1 MNEPDADF
9 IIIGSGPAG
18 VSAALPLI
26 AAGRRVLMLD
36 AGNDA
41 GLQEEN
47 RSARVLGSDLESL
60 RADDGSSPKLQTPAA
75 REILE
80 PFRHQSG
87 IAGNGFIPIGS
98 LARGGLS
105 NIWGAQ
111 ISYLDAEDIAD
122 WPIDIASLQ
131 KSYEYVAKRIG
142 ISRNAD
148 FTTGA
153 NGEPVL
159 PLGATAAHVLHR
171 HQAAK
176 PADKSF
182 RLFPAVNAILSEAK
196 PGRAACDLRGDCL
209 YGCPSGAIYNSRQ
222 DLLPL
227 RKSPHFRL
235 LDNMRAVSL
244 TRNAGWTVGT
254 ADGSSFSAPR
264 IILAAGVLGT
274 AALLADLLPIDE
286 QGLRLLNSPTLAVPL
301 LSPARLLRSP
311 TATHSL
317 AQLGL
322 SLRYGDRASDYVT
335 GAIYEVGSLPAQSFI
350 NRMPLG
356 RKAGRAAFQMI
367 ASSLLV
373 ATIYYPGNQ
382 SRSYIG
388 RDATTKK
395 GLTIRGGFAE
405 GFDIRAE
412 ALKKALRREWKR
424 LGLIQLPGASLA
436 EPGIDAHFAGT
447 LPMGA
452 SGPFG
457 TSSDGELNRHPG
469 LHIVDGSILPDLSS
483 KYVTMTIMANADRI
497 AHRLA
502 ETEANRH
509 FSV

>member
-1 MNEPDADF
+1 MTGPDADF

-80 PFRHQSG
+80 PFRHQSR

-122 WPIDIASLQ
+122 WPIEIASLQ

-153 NGEPVL
+153 KGELVL

-182 RLFPAVNAILSEAK
+182 RLFPAVNAILSEARS
-196 PGRAACDLRGDCL
+196 GRAACDLRGDCL

-274 AALLADLLPIDE
+274 AALLADLLPINE
-286 QGLRLLNSPTLAVPL
+286 QGLRLLNSPTLAIPL

-322 SLRYGDRASDYVT
+322 SLRYGDDASDYVT

-356 RKAGRAAFQMI
+356 RKAGRAAFEMI

-395 GLTIRGGFAE
+395 ALTIRGGFAE

-502 ETEANRH
+502 EIEAN
-509 FSV
+509 SAP

>member
-1 MNEPDADF
+1 MNGPDADF

-18 VSAALPLI
+18 VSAAFPLV

-41 GLQEEN
+41 GSQEES
-47 RSARVLGSDLESL
+47 RSARVLGADLEAL
-60 RADDGSSPKLQTPAA
+60 QVDDGSSPKLQTPVS
-75 REILE
+75 RGILE
-80 PFRHQSG
+80 RFRGNSG
-87 IAGNGFIPIGS
+87 ITGSGFTPIGS

-111 ISYLDAEDIAD
+111 VSFLDAEDIAD

-131 KSYEYVAKRIG
+131 RSYQRISERIG
-142 ISRNAD
+142 ISRNSNSTRSAH
-148 FTTGA
+148 
-153 NGEPVL
+153 GEPVL

-171 HQAAK
+171 NTVTK
-176 PADKSF
+176 PANGSF
-182 RLFPAVNAILSEAK
+182 RLFPAINAILSEAR
-196 PGRAACDLRGDCL
+196 PGRAACDLSGDCL
-209 YGCPSGAIYNSRQ
+209 YGCPTGAIYNSRQ
-222 DLLPL
+222 DVLQL

-244 TRNAGWTVGT
+244 TRDAAWTVGT

-274 AALLADLLPIDE
+274 AALLANHLPIEE
-286 QGLRLLNSPTLAVPL
+286 QGLRLLNSPTLAIPL
-301 LSPARLLRSP
+301 LSPARLLRSSTP
-311 TATHSL
+311 THSL

-322 SLRYGDRASDYVT
+322 SLRYGDRPSDYVT

-356 RKAGRAAFQMI
+356 RRAGRAAFETI
-367 ASSLLV
+367 GGSLLV
-373 ATIYYPGNQ
+373 ATIYYPGDQ
-382 SRSYIG
+382 SRSYIH
-388 RDATTKK
+388 RDATTGKS
-395 GLTIRGGFAE
+395 LTIRGGFAE
-405 GFDIRAE
+405 GFDIRAD

-452 SGPFG
+452 PGPFG
-457 TSSDGELNRHPG
+457 TSADGELNLHSG
-469 LHIVDGSILPDLSS
+469 LHIVDGSIIPDLSS
-483 KYVTMTIMANADRI
+483 KYITMTIMANADRI

-502 ETEANRH
+502 ETEAKPA
-509 FSV
+509 S

>member
-1 MNEPDADF
+1 MNAPDADF

-18 VSAALPLI
+18 VSAAFPLI

-36 AGNDA
+36 AGND
-41 GLQEEN
+41 GGPQEEN
-47 RSARVLGSDLESL
+47 RSVRVLGSDLESL

-75 REILE
+75 RGILE
-80 PFRHQSG
+80 PFRRQSG
-87 IAGNGFIPIGS
+87 ISGDGFMPIGS

-111 ISYLDAEDIAD
+111 VSYLDAEDIAD

-131 KSYEYVAKRIG
+131 RSYEHVAKRIG
-142 ISRNAD
+142 ISRNAVVAAHA
-148 FTTGA
+148 T
-153 NGEPVL
+153 GEPVL
-159 PLGATAAHVLHR
+159 ALGATAAHVLHR
-171 HQAAK
+171 HHTAT
-176 PADKSF
+176 PADGSF
-182 RLFPAVNAILSEAK
+182 RLYPAINAILSQAR

-222 DLLPL
+222 DLALL
-227 RKSPHFRL
+227 RQSPHFRL

-244 TRNAGWTVGT
+244 IRNAGWTVET

-274 AALLADLLPIDE
+274 AGLLADLLPMNE
-286 QGLRLLNSPTLAVPL
+286 QGLRLLNSPTLAIPL
-301 LSPARLLRSP
+301 LSPARLLRP
-311 TATHSL
+311 ATPTHSL

-322 SLRYGDRASDYVT
+322 SLHYGGGASDYVT

-356 RKAGRAAFQMI
+356 RKAGRAAFETI

-373 ATIYYPGNQ
+373 ATIYYPGDQ
-382 SRSYIG
+382 SRSYIH
-388 RDATTKK
+388 RNAAT
-395 GLTIRGGFAE
+395 GQRLTVRGGFAE
-405 GFDIRAE
+405 GFGLRAE

-452 SGPFG
+452 TGAFG
-457 TSSDGELNRHPG
+457 TSPDGELNHHPG
-469 LHIVDGSILPDLSS
+469 LHIVDGSVIPDLSS
-483 KYVTMTIMANADRI
+483 KYITMTIMANADRI

-502 ETEANRH
+502 ETEAKPAL
-509 FSV
+509 

>member
-1 MNEPDADF
+1 MNAPDADF

-18 VSAALPLI
+18 VSAAFPLI

-36 AGNDA
+36 AGDDA
-41 GLQEEN
+41 GSQEEN
-47 RSARVLGSDLESL
+47 RSVRVLGSDLESL
-60 RADDGSSPKLQTPAA
+60 RADDGSSPKLQTPVS
-75 REILE
+75 RGILE
-80 PFRHQSG
+80 RFTRDAGISG
-87 IAGNGFIPIGS
+87 DGFKPIGS

-111 ISYLDAEDIAD
+111 VSYLDAGDIAD
-122 WPIDIASLQ
+122 WPIDLASLQ
-131 KSYEYVAKRIG
+131 GSYERVSQRIG
-142 ISRNAD
+142 ISTNAD

-153 NGEPVL
+153 NSEATL
-159 PLGATAAHVLHR
+159 PLGATAADVLRR
-171 HQAAK
+171 HKAAK
-176 PADKSF
+176 PADGSF
-182 RLFPAVNAILSEAK
+182 RLFAAANAILSEAR

-222 DLLPL
+222 DLLAL

-235 LDNMRAVSL
+235 LDMQAVSL
-244 TRNAGWTVGT
+244 ARDSGWTVKT

-274 AALLADLLPIDE
+274 AALLADLLPIGGK
-286 QGLRLLNSPTLAVPL
+286 GLRLLNSPTLAIPL

-311 TATHSL
+311 TPTHSL

-322 SLRYGDRASDYVT
+322 SLRYGDGASDYVT
-335 GAIYEVGSLPAQSFI
+335 GAIYEIGSLPAQSFV

-356 RKAGRAAFQMI
+356 RKAGRAAFELI
-367 ASSLLV
+367 AGSLLV
-373 ATIYYPGNQ
+373 ATIYYPGDQ
-382 SRSYIG
+382 SRSSIH
-388 RDATTKK
+388 RDAMAKK

-405 GFDIRAE
+405 GFEIRAE

-424 LGLIQLPGASLA
+424 LGLIPLPGASLA

-447 LPMGA
+447 LPMGE

-457 TSSDGELNRHPG
+457 TSPVGELNLHPG
-469 LHIVDGSILPDLSS
+469 LYVVDGSILPDLSS
-483 KYVTMTIMANADRI
+483 KYITMTIMANADRI

-502 ETEANRH
+502 AL
-509 FSV
+509 

>member
-1 MNEPDADF
+1 MNATDADF

-18 VSAALPLI
+18 VSAAFPLI

-36 AGNDA
+36 AGDDA
-41 GLQEEN
+41 GSQEEN
-47 RSARVLGSDLESL
+47 RSVRVLGSDLESL
-60 RADDGSSPKLQTPAA
+60 RADDGSSPKLQTPVS
-75 REILE
+75 RGILE
-80 PFRHQSG
+80 RFQRESG
-87 IAGNGFIPIGS
+87 ISGDGFKPIGS

-111 ISYLDAEDIAD
+111 VSYLDAGDVKD
-122 WPIDIASLQ
+122 WPIDLASLQ
-131 KSYEYVAKRIG
+131 GSYERISRRIG
-142 ISRNAD
+142 ISTNAD
-148 FTTGA
+148 VTTGA
-153 NGEPVL
+153 NGEATL

-171 HQAAK
+171 HKAAK
-176 PADKSF
+176 PADGSF
-182 RLFPAVNAILSEAK
+182 RLFPAANAILSEAR

-222 DLLPL
+222 DLLAL

-235 LDNMRAVSL
+235 LDMQAVSL
-244 TRNAGWTVGT
+244 ARDSGWTVKT

-274 AALLADLLPIDE
+274 AALLADLLPIGG
-286 QGLRLLNSPTLAVPL
+286 QGLRLLNSPTLAIPL

-311 TATHSL
+311 TPTHSL

-322 SLRYGDRASDYVT
+322 SLRYGDGASDYVT
-335 GAIYEVGSLPAQSFI
+335 GAIYEIGSLPAQSFV

-356 RKAGRAAFQMI
+356 RKAGRAAFELI
-367 ASSLLV
+367 AGSLLV
-373 ATIYYPGNQ
+373 ATIYYPGDQ
-382 SRSYIG
+382 SRSSIH
-388 RDATTKK
+388 RDAMATK

-405 GFDIRAE
+405 GFEIRAE

-424 LGLIQLPGASLA
+424 LGLIPLPGASLA

-447 LPMGA
+447 LPMGEA
-452 SGPFG
+452 GPFG
-457 TSSDGELNRHPG
+457 TSPVGELNLHPG
-469 LHIVDGSILPDLSS
+469 LYVVDGSILPDLSS

-502 ETEANRH
+502 AMEAP
-509 FSV
+509 SAP

>member
-1 MNEPDADF
+1 MNGPDADF

-18 VSAALPLI
+18 VSAAFPLI

-36 AGNDA
+36 GGDDA
-41 GLQEEN
+41 GSQEES
-47 RSARVLGSDLESL
+47 RSVRVLGSNLESL
-60 RADDGSSPKLQTPAA
+60 RKDDGSSPKLQTPAA
-75 REILE
+75 RGILE
-80 PFRHQSG
+80 PFRRQSG
-87 IAGNGFIPIGS
+87 ITGDGFIPIGS

-131 KSYEYVAKRIG
+131 RSYERVANRIG
-142 ISRNAD
+142 ISSNAD
-148 FTTGA
+148 FTTCA
-153 NGEPVL
+153 HGEPVL
-159 PLGATAAHVLHR
+159 PLGATAADVLHR

-176 PADKSF
+176 PADGSF
-182 RLFPAVNAILSEAK
+182 RLFPAVNAILSEAR

-222 DLLPL
+222 DLLLL

-235 LDNMRAVSL
+235 IDNMQAMSL
-244 TRNAGWTVGT
+244 TRSSGWTVGT

-274 AALLADLLPIDE
+274 AALLADLLPFGE

-301 LSPARLLRSP
+301 LCPTRLLRSP
-311 TATHSL
+311 TPTHSL

-322 SLRYGDRASDYVT
+322 SLRYGSGASDYVT
-335 GAIYEVGSLPAQSFI
+335 GAIYEVGTLPAQSFV

-356 RKAGRAAFQMI
+356 RKAGRAAFELI
-367 ASSLLV
+367 GGSLLV
-373 ATIYYPGNQ
+373 ATIYYPGDQ
-382 SRSYIG
+382 SHSYIR
-388 RDATTKK
+388 RDETAGK
-395 GLTIRGGFAE
+395 GLTVRGGFAE
-405 GFDIRAE
+405 GFGLRAE
-412 ALKKALRREWKR
+412 ALKKMLRREWKR
-424 LGLIQLPGASLA
+424 LRLIQLPGASLA

-452 SGPFG
+452 AGPFG
-457 TSSDGELNRHPG
+457 TSSDGEMNLHPG
-469 LHIVDGSILPDLSS
+469 LYVVDGSILPDLSS

-502 ETEANRH
+502 ETEAP
-509 FSV
+509 SAL

>member
-1 MNEPDADF
+1 MTEPDADF

-36 AGNDA
+36 SGDDA
-41 GLQEEN
+41 GSQEES
-47 RSARVLGSDLESL
+47 RSVRVLGSNLESL
-60 RADDGSSPKLQTPAA
+60 RTDDGSSPKLQTPAA
-75 REILE
+75 RGILE

-87 IAGNGFIPIGS
+87 ITGDGFTPIGS

-111 ISYLDAEDIAD
+111 ISYLEAEDIAD

-131 KSYEYVAKRIG
+131 RSYEHVAKRIG
-142 ISRNAD
+142 ISRNANV
-148 FTTGA
+148 TTSG

-176 PADKSF
+176 PADGSF
-182 RLFPAVNAILSEAK
+182 RLFPAINAILSEAR

-209 YGCPSGAIYNSRQ
+209 YGCPIGAIYNSRQ

-244 TRNAGWTVGT
+244 TCNAGWTVGT

-286 QGLRLLNSPTLAVPL
+286 QRLRLLNSPTLAIPL

-322 SLRYGDRASDYVT
+322 SLRYGDGASDYVT

-356 RKAGRAAFQMI
+356 RKAGRSAFEMI

-373 ATIYYPGNQ
+373 ATVYYPGNQ

-388 RDATTKK
+388 RDAMTKK
-395 GLTIRGGFAE
+395 ALTIRGGFAE

-457 TSSDGELNRHPG
+457 TSSDGELNRYPG

-502 ETEANRH
+502 EIEAN
-509 FSV
+509 SAP

>member
-1 MNEPDADF
+1 MNGPDADF

-18 VSAALPLI
+18 VSAAFPLI

-36 AGNDA
+36 AGNDV
-41 GLQEEN
+41 GLREEN

-131 KSYEYVAKRIG
+131 KSYEHVAKRIG

-153 NGEPVL
+153 KGEPVL

-222 DLLPL
+222 DLLLL

-244 TRNAGWTVGT
+244 TRSSGWTVGT

-274 AALLADLLPIDE
+274 AALLSDLLPIDE

-356 RKAGRAAFQMI
+356 RKAGHAAFQMI

-502 ETEANRH
+502 ETEAN
-509 FSV
+509 SAP

>member
-1 MNEPDADF
+1 MNGPDADF

-18 VSAALPLI
+18 VSAAFPLI

-36 AGNDA
+36 GGDDA
-41 GLQEEN
+41 GSQEEN
-47 RSARVLGSDLESL
+47 RSVRVLGVDLESL
-60 RADDGSSPKLQTPAA
+60 RIDDGSSPKLQTPVS
-75 REILE
+75 RGILE
-80 PFRHQSG
+80 RFRGDSG
-87 IAGNGFIPIGS
+87 IGGAGFVPIGS

-111 ISYLDAEDIAD
+111 ISYLDAEDITD

-131 KSYEYVAKRIG
+131 RSYERVSERIG
-142 ISRNAD
+142 ISKNSDLATSAD
-148 FTTGA
+148 
-153 NGEPVL
+153 GESVL

-171 HQAAK
+171 HKATK
-176 PADKSF
+176 PADASF
-182 RLFPAVNAILSEAK
+182 RLFPAVNAILSEARS
-196 PGRAACDLRGDCL
+196 GRAACDLRGDCL

-222 DLLPL
+222 DLLLL

-235 LDNMRAVSL
+235 LDNMQAMSL
-244 TRNAGWTVGT
+244 TRSSGWTVGT

-274 AALLADLLPIDE
+274 AALLADLLPFGE

-301 LSPARLLRSP
+301 LCPTRLLRSP
-311 TATHSL
+311 TPTHSL

-322 SLRYGDRASDYVT
+322 SLRYGSGASDYVT
-335 GAIYEVGSLPAQSFI
+335 GAIYEVGTLPAQSFV

-356 RKAGRAAFQMI
+356 RKAGRAAFELI
-367 ASSLLV
+367 GGSLLV
-373 ATIYYPGNQ
+373 ATIYYPGDQ
-382 SRSYIG
+382 SHSYIR
-388 RDATTKK
+388 RDETAGK
-395 GLTIRGGFAE
+395 GLTVRGGFAE
-405 GFDIRAE
+405 GFDIHAE
-412 ALKKALRREWKR
+412 TLKKTLRREWKR

-452 SGPFG
+452 AGPFG
-457 TSSDGELNRHPG
+457 TSSDGEMNLHPG
-469 LHIVDGSILPDLSS
+469 LHVVDGSILPDLSS

-502 ETEANRH
+502 ETEAKP
-509 FSV
+509 VL

>member
-1 MNEPDADF
+1 MNGPDADF

-60 RADDGSSPKLQTPAA
+60 RADDGSSPKLRTPAA

-153 NGEPVL
+153 KGEPVL

-182 RLFPAVNAILSEAK
+182 RLFPAVNAILSEARS
-196 PGRAACDLRGDCL
+196 GRAACDLRGDCL

-227 RKSPHFRL
+227 RKSPRFRL

-286 QGLRLLNSPTLAVPL
+286 QGLRLLNSPTLAIPL

-322 SLRYGDRASDYVT
+322 SLRYGDDASDYVT

-356 RKAGRAAFQMI
+356 RKAGRAAFEMI

-405 GFDIRAE
+405 GFDIRAG

-502 ETEANRH
+502 KKEANSAH
-509 FSV
+509 

>member
-1 MNEPDADF
+1 MNAPDADF

-18 VSAALPLI
+18 VSAAFPLI

-41 GLQEEN
+41 APQEEN
-47 RSARVLGSDLESL
+47 RSVRVLGSDLQSL

-75 REILE
+75 RGILE
-80 PFRHQSG
+80 PFRRQSG
-87 IAGNGFIPIGS
+87 ISGDGFVPIGS

-111 ISYLDAEDIAD
+111 VSYLDAEDIAD
-122 WPIDIASLQ
+122 WPIDIACLQ
-131 KSYEYVAKRIG
+131 RSYEHVAKRIG
-142 ISRNAD
+142 VSSNAVVASGV
-148 FTTGA
+148 T
-153 NGEPVL
+153 GEPAL
-159 PLGATAAHVLHR
+159 ALGATAAQVLHR
-171 HQAAK
+171 HHAK
-176 PADKSF
+176 TPADGSF
-182 RLFPAVNAILSEAK
+182 RLYPAINAILSQTR

-222 DLLPL
+222 DLSLL
-227 RKSPHFRL
+227 RQSPHFRL

-244 TRNAGWTVGT
+244 IRNAGWTVGT
-254 ADGSSFSAPR
+254 ADGSSFSAPK

-274 AALLADLLPIDE
+274 AGLLADLLPIDE
-286 QGLRLLNSPTLAVPL
+286 QGLRLLNSPTLAIPL
-301 LSPARLLRSP
+301 LSPARLLRSATP
-311 TATHSL
+311 THSL

-322 SLRYGDRASDYVT
+322 SLRYGGGASDYVT

-356 RKAGRAAFQMI
+356 RKAGRAAFETI

-373 ATIYYPGNQ
+373 ATIYYPGDQ
-382 SRSYIG
+382 SRSYIH
-388 RDATTKK
+388 RDAAMGKR
-395 GLTIRGGFAE
+395 LTVRGGFAD
-405 GFDIRAE
+405 GFGPRAE

-424 LGLIQLPGASLA
+424 LGLIQLPGSSLA

-452 SGPFG
+452 TGAFG
-457 TSSDGELNRHPG
+457 TSSDGELNHHPG
-469 LHIVDGSILPDLSS
+469 LHIVDGSIIPDLSS
-483 KYVTMTIMANADRI
+483 KYITMTIMANADRI

-502 ETEANRH
+502 ETEAKPAL
-509 FSV
+509 

>member
-1 MNEPDADF
+1 MKGADADF

-18 VSAALPLI
+18 VSAAFPLI

-36 AGNDA
+36 AGNDL
-41 GLQEEN
+41 GSQEES
-47 RSARVLGSDLESL
+47 RSVRILGSDLESL
-60 RADDGSSPKLQTPAA
+60 RVDDGSSPKLQTPVS
-75 REILE
+75 RGIVER
-80 PFRHQSG
+80 FRRDSG
-87 IAGNGFIPIGS
+87 IAGAGFMPIGS

-131 KSYEYVAKRIG
+131 RSYERISQRIG

-148 FTTGA
+148 FTESA
-153 NGEPVL
+153 NEQPVL
-159 PLGATAAHVLHR
+159 PLGATAAHILQR
-171 HQAAK
+171 HKVAK
-176 PADKSF
+176 PVDGSF
-182 RLFPAVNAILSEAK
+182 RLFPAVNAMLSQAR

-222 DLLPL
+222 DLLLL

-244 TRNAGWTVGT
+244 ARNAGWTVGT
-254 ADGSSFSAPR
+254 ADGLSFSAPR

-274 AALLADLLPIDE
+274 AALLADHLPLEE
-286 QGLRLLNSPTLAVPL
+286 QGLRLLNSPTLAIPL
-301 LSPARLLRSP
+301 LSPARLLRSSTP
-311 TATHSL
+311 THSL

-322 SLRYGDRASDYVT
+322 SLRYGGGTSDYVT

-356 RKAGRAAFQMI
+356 RKAGRAAFETI
-367 ASSLLV
+367 AGSLLV
-373 ATIYYPGNQ
+373 ATIYYPGDQ
-382 SRSYIG
+382 SRSYIH
-388 RDATTKK
+388 RDATT
-395 GLTIRGGFAE
+395 GRSLIIRGGFAD
-405 GFDIRAE
+405 GFEIRAE

-436 EPGIDAHFAGT
+436 EPGVDAHFAGT

-452 SGPFG
+452 SGPSG
-457 TSSDGELNRHPG
+457 TSADGELNLHPG
-469 LHIVDGSILPDLSS
+469 LHIVDGSIIPDLSS
-483 KYVTMTIMANADRI
+483 KYITMTIMANADRI

-502 ETEANRH
+502 ETEAKPAL
-509 FSV
+509 

>member
-497 AHRLA
+497 ANRLA
-502 ETEANRH
+502 ETEANSA
-509 FSV
+509 F

>member
-1 MNEPDADF
+1 MNGPDADF

-18 VSAALPLI
+18 VSAAFPLI

-36 AGNDA
+36 AGNDV

-148 FTTGA
+148 FKTGA
-153 NGEPVL
+153 DGEPLL
-159 PLGATAAHVLHR
+159 PLGATAANVLHR

-182 RLFPAVNAILSEAK
+182 RLFPAVNAILSEAR

-209 YGCPSGAIYNSRQ
+209 YGCPIGAIYNSRQ

-254 ADGSSFSAPR
+254 AGGSSFSAPR

-286 QGLRLLNSPTLAVPL
+286 QGLRLFNSPTLAIPL

-311 TATHSL
+311 TATQSL

-322 SLRYGDRASDYVT
+322 SLRYGDGASDYVT

-356 RKAGRAAFQMI
+356 RKAGRAAFEMI

-412 ALKKALRREWKR
+412 ALKKTLRREWKR

-457 TSSDGELNRHPG
+457 SSSHGELNRHPG

-502 ETEANRH
+502 ETEAN
-509 FSV
+509 SAL

>member
-1 MNEPDADF
+1 MNGADADF

-18 VSAALPLI
+18 VSAAFPLI

-36 AGNDA
+36 AGNDV
-41 GLQEEN
+41 GSQEES
-47 RSARVLGSDLESL
+47 RSVRVLGSDLESL
-60 RADDGSSPKLQTPAA
+60 SADDGSSPKLQTPVS
-75 REILE
+75 RGILE
-80 PFRHQSG
+80 RFRRDSG
-87 IAGNGFIPIGS
+87 IGGAGFMPIGS

-131 KSYEYVAKRIG
+131 RSYERISQRIG

-148 FTTGA
+148 FTESA
-153 NGEPVL
+153 DEQSVL
-159 PLGATAAHVLHR
+159 PLGATAVHILHR
-171 HQAAK
+171 HKVAK
-176 PADKSF
+176 RADGSF
-182 RLFPAVNAILSEAK
+182 RLFPAVNAILSEARS
-196 PGRAACDLRGDCL
+196 GRAACDLRGDCL

-222 DLLPL
+222 DLLLL

-244 TRNAGWTVGT
+244 ARNAGWTVGT

-274 AALLADLLPIDE
+274 AALLADHLPIE
-286 QGLRLLNSPTLAVPL
+286 GQGLRLLNSPTLAIPL
-301 LSPARLLRSP
+301 LSPARLLRSSTP
-311 TATHSL
+311 THSL

-322 SLRYGDRASDYVT
+322 SLRYGGGTSDYVT

-356 RKAGRAAFQMI
+356 RKAGRAAFETI
-367 ASSLLV
+367 AGSLLV
-373 ATIYYPGNQ
+373 ATIYYPGDQ
-382 SRSYIG
+382 SRSYIH
-388 RDATTKK
+388 REATTAKR
-395 GLTIRGGFAE
+395 LTIRGGFAE

-412 ALKKALRREWKR
+412 GLKKALRREWKR

-436 EPGIDAHFAGT
+436 EPGVDAHFAGT

-457 TSSDGELNRHPG
+457 TSADGELNLHPD
-469 LHIVDGSILPDLSS
+469 LHIVDGSIIPDLSS
-483 KYVTMTIMANADRI
+483 KYITMTIMANADRI

-502 ETEANRH
+502 ETEAKPAR
-509 FSV
+509 